1 MLRSFSLAGL
11 TALLLVCIAPTPA
24 RAVKQCA
31 YEMPAEMIDKLDSR
45 TARSGGIFTFQI
57 SEDAVSD
64 DGIPIPKGT
73 IGYGV
78 IRAVDQAGRHAHD
91 GSLALEPRYLVV
103 PKAKGGFVQINVT
116 MNPTLPPVWGP
127 NEPLVQKA
135 MGHVPIPVPGM
146 VMSGINMVRYGRNIT
161 LGPGFHFSVIPMKT
175 LKNGP
180 IC

>member
-1 MLRSFSLAGL
+1 MSRSFVFAGL
-11 TALLLVCIAPTPA
+11 GALLLVCSMAAPA

-31 YEMPAEMIDKLDSR
+31 YEMPVEMVDSLDSR
-45 TARSGGIFTFQI
+45 TARSGGIFRFKV

-64 DGIPIPKGT
+64 DGIPIPKDT

-91 GSLALEPRYLVV
+91 GSIAIEPRYLVV
-103 PKAKGGFVQINVT
+103 PKAKGGFIRIDVT
-116 MNPTLPPVWGP
+116 MNPTMPPAWGP

-175 LKNGP
+175 LQKGP